1 LPVDKKRKLLNI
13 VKSLPEKPGI
23 YFFKNAVGDT
33 IYIGKASSLLNRVR
47 SYFLA
52 TKDQKIIHI
61 ISETEDIDFI
71 ITGSEREASFLE
83 NNFVRDIQPKFNVR
97 LKDDK
102 SFPYLKLTIQ
112 DKYPGIYLTRRVEE
126 DGSRYFGP
134 FTPAHQARKTIHL
147 LARYFGLRTCTEK
160 IPGKR
165 KRPCLEYDLKL
176 CAAPCVGLIGEI
188 EYQERVENARM
199 FLEGK
204 VGELKKILTDKMK
217 KSAEDQKYEK
227 AALWRDFILT
237 LDQIKEQP
245 KLITVKPDNQDIF
258 GFNQKNSR
266 IYFYVFI
273 RRAGKVIGSET
284 WNTDLPDDRSVEDI
298 FREQLLLFYNG
309 PREIPDSILLP
320 LKLDRLEEIKSSLS
334 NRKKS
339 NVKVIVPQ
347 RGEYRRLIELADR
360 NASLVSEKV
369 SDPDSTLQRVQEI
382 FLLPHLPRIIEG
394 FDISNTGGDQ
404 SVGSMVVFKDGIP
417 YKQKYRRFNI
427 KTVQGPNDVSSL
439 EEVIKRRYQRVL
451 KEKQSLPDL
460 ILIDGGKGQLN
471 AALKALKELG
481 LEKQPVISLAKKEE
495 ILFSPVH
502 KNGLALD
509 RTSSALKLFQ
519 HIRNEAHR
527 FAISGHRRRREK
539 KSFSSVLDEIPGIGK
554 IKKERL
560 LEKFQGIETIHK
572 ASFEEIAKI
581 IGKGP
586 ARRVKKHLSRS

>member
-1 LPVDKKRKLLNI
+1 MPVDKNRKLLNL
-13 VKSLPEKPGI
+13 VKRLPEKPGI
-23 YFFKNAVGDT
+23 YFFKNTEGNT
-33 IYIGKASSLLNRVR
+33 IYIGKASSLAHRVR

-52 TKDQKIIHI
+52 TKDQKIINM

-102 SFPYLKLTIQ
+102 SFPYLKLTVQ
-112 DKYPGIYLTRRVEE
+112 DKYPGIYLTRRVEN

-134 FTPAHQARKTIHL
+134 FSPAYQARKTIEL
-147 LARYFGLRTCTEK
+147 LARYFGLRTCKEK
-160 IPGKR
+160 IPGRR

-176 CAAPCVGLIGEI
+176 CSAPCVGLIGEK

-204 VGELKKILTDKMK
+204 VSELKKILTDKMK
-217 KSAEDQKYEK
+217 KAAEDQEYER

-237 LDQIKEQP
+237 IDQIKERPQ
-245 KLITVKPDNQDIF
+245 LISVKPENQDIF
-258 GFNQKNSR
+258 GFSQKNSR

-284 WNTDLPDDRSVEDI
+284 WDTDLPAGRPVEDI
-298 FREQLLLFYNG
+298 FREQLLLFYKG
-309 PREIPDSILLP
+309 SREIPDSILLP

-334 NRKKS
+334 NQKKS
-339 NVKVIVPQ
+339 NVKVNVPL
-347 RGEYRRLIELADR
+347 RGENRGLIDLAGR
-360 NASLVSEKV
+360 NASLASEKI
-369 SDPDSTLQRVQEI
+369 SELDSTLQKIQEI
-382 FLLPHLPRIIEG
+382 FLLPDLPLIIEG

-417 YKQKYRRFNI
+417 HKQKYRRFNI
-427 KTVQGPNDVSSL
+427 RTVQGPNDVSSL
-439 EEVIKRRYQRVL
+439 EEVIKRRYRRVL
-451 KEKQSLPDL
+451 KEKLPLPDL
-460 ILIDGGKGQLN
+460 ILIDGGKGQLH

-481 LEKQPVISLAKKEE
+481 LEKQPVLSLAKKEE

-502 KNGLALD
+502 KNGVALD

-519 HIRNEAHR
+519 HIRDEAHR
-527 FAISGHRRRREK
+527 FAVSGHRRRREK
-539 KSFSSVLDEIPGIGK
+539 KSFSSVLDDVPGIGK
-554 IKKERL
+554 IKKARL
-560 LEKFQGIETIHK
+560 LEKFQGIEAIHQE
-572 ASFEEIAKI
+572 SLEEIAKI
-581 IGKGP
+581 TGKKT
-586 ARRVKKHLSRS
+586 ARQLKQHFSGS